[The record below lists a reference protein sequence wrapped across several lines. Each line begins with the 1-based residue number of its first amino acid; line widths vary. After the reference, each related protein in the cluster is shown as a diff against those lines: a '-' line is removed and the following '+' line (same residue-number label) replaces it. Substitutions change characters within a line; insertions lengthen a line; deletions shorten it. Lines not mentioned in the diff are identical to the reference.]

1 MLRAADKTAQESVE
15 ESFKRGLLDAVEIVK
30 KIAPLCT
37 DVRHLLDVMEL
48 ATENEAQSEFLLNF
62 MKIRK

>member
-1 MLRAADKTAQESVE
+1 MLRTADKPSQETVE

-37 DVRHLLDVMEL
+37 DVQHLLDVMEL
-48 ATENEAQSEFLLNF
+48 ATENEAQGEFLLNL
-62 MKIRK
+62 MKVKK